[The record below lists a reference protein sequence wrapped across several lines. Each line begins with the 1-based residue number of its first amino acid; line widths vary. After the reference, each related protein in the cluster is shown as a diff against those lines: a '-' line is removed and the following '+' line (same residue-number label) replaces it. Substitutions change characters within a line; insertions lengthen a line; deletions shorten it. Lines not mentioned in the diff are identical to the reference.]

1 MASAMAPQ
9 RGARPAANSALTS
22 IPFPRAVSTA
32 SCPVKQADW
41 GRHSGVQCRVTGSV
55 TGTRTACERRSS
67 TRIPPQ
73 ESRHYGAASRRRAF
87 GIRVRGDGNCLFRS
101 IVQGYHMQSKG
112 VGVRQALSKEEET
125 VAAAALRSKV
135 IQELKARRSDMEPF
149 IDEDYDAYLAK
160 MSRDGTWGGEPELA
174 VAPHAIQMPIRVY
187 SLVGSG
193 QIQLLNEYGREYL
206 AFGDSAVSVF
216 FHGMGHYDLLASP

>member
-1 MASAMAPQ
+1 
-9 RGARPAANSALTS
+9 
-22 IPFPRAVSTA
+22 
-32 SCPVKQADW
+32 
-41 GRHSGVQCRVTGSV
+41 
-55 TGTRTACERRSS
+55 
-67 TRIPPQ
+67 
-73 ESRHYGAASRRRAF
+73 
-87 GIRVRGDGNCLFRS
+87 
-101 IVQGYHMQSKG
+101 
-112 VGVRQALSKEEET
+112 
-125 VAAAALRSKV
+125 
-135 IQELKARRSDMEPF
+135 MEPF